1 MRSFKKT
8 MIMVIRVEAT
18 VKAEN
23 SNDFSIDYDEQDVQ
37 YQINAELFRNY
48 RQVGLELVEAE
59 MDQAEMLAEEH
70 LMHQAEVNET
80 ASDFY
85 SQLRKSAE

>member
-1 MRSFKKT
+1 MAYYNNKT
-8 MIMVIRVEAT
+8 LTITVTVEVAIE
-18 VKAEN
+18 AEN

-59 MDQAEMLAEEH
+59 I
-70 LMHQAEVNET
+70 
-80 ASDFY
+80 
-85 SQLRKSAE
+85 

>member
-1 MRSFKKT
+1 

-59 MDQAEMLAEEH
+59 I
-70 LMHQAEVNET
+70 
-80 ASDFY
+80 
-85 SQLRKSAE
+85 